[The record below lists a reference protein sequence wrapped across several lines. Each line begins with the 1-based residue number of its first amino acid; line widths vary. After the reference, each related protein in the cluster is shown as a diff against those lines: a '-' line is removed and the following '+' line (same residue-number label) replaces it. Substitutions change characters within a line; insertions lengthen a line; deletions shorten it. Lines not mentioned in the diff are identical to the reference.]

1 MSVKQ
6 EYNGSNDIEAT
17 ARVNTDSDG
26 DVLGACLFLGSDE
39 LAELGLKN
47 SEQIGYTIEN
57 GQLQLRGVAKDGK

>member
-26 DVLGACLFLGSDE
+26 DVLGACLFLGSDD
-39 LAELGLKN
+39 LAELGITD
-47 SEQIGYTIEN
+47 SDRVGYSIEN
-57 GQLQLRGVAKDGK
+57 GQLQLRGVSKDG